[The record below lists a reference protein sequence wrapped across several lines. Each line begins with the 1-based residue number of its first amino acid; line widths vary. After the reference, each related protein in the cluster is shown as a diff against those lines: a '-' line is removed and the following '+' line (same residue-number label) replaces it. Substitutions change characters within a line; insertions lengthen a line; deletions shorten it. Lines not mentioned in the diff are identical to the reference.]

1 MNSVKS
7 QLLQKPEG
15 IKFER
20 QKKTQLN
27 AFILGFKD
35 QIINAVPEKKLKLVR
50 RKGLFLGDAGSQKG

>member
-20 QKKTQLN
+20 QKQTIKCIYSLGAKIRGSMLHLKKT
-27 AFILGFKD
+27 KT
-35 QIINAVPEKKLKLVR
+35 
-50 RKGLFLGDAGSQKG
+50 STS